1 MAAAIEHILARTLR
15 HHLRPHPQYSHHL
28 LLRRLS
34 TSSAPPSPLPEP
46 EPEPEPPRR
55 RIPEPFQISPV
66 SYQPKPKPEP
76 QPDQHP
82 QDAQAQG
89 EEQSLPRRQRV
100 GADLGRSMSREDMR
114 FVKDGSVI
122 SPISYPKKVAPLPE
136 DRVVGEGEREGEKV
150 RGREGAG
157 ELEGERRAIEGTG
170 AARRVFRVV
179 EEEVVPFPTLIM
191 EEKKQKEKK
200 VYDLQEAIRAMK
212 ASAANKKRNF
222 VETVEAHVNLGIDR
236 RRSDLGVSGAVVLPH
251 GTGKNVRVAVFAE
264 GAAAE
269 EARAAGADIVG
280 ADELI
285 QEIKNGGKINFDKC
299 IATHSMMQ
307 RVASISKVLRGL
319 TPNTKKGT
327 VTNDIALAVKQAK
340 QGLLDF
346 KMKDSIVHVG
356 IGKVNFPEESL
367 RENIGAFV
375 NALLLAKPP
384 GLKKTSK
391 YAGYVNSFHLCSSMG
406 PGYSVSIQSL
416 SRAADHYAQ
425 LHPRR

>member
-1 MAAAIEHILARTLR
+1 MAAAIEHILTRTLR
-15 HHLRPHPQYSHHL
+15 LHLRPHPQFSFFHHH
-28 LLRRLS
+28 RRLS
-34 TSSAPPSPLPEP
+34 TSSTPPESEP
-46 EPEPEPPRR
+46 V
-55 RIPEPFQISPV
+55 QISPI

-76 QPDQHP
+76 DQHP
-82 QDAQAQG
+82 QDAQGEGQG
-89 EEQSLPRRQRV
+89 ESLPRRQLF
-100 GADLGRSMSREDMR
+100 GADFARSMSREDLR
-114 FVKDGSVI
+114 FVKDGAVI

-136 DRVVGEGEREGEKV
+136 DRVVEGEREREGEEV
-150 RGREGAG
+150 RKGREGMG
-157 ELEGERRAIEGTG
+157 ELEGERRRIVGTE
-170 AARRVFRVV
+170 ATRRVFRVV
-179 EEEVVPFPTLIM
+179 EEEVVPFPTLIR

-212 ASAANKKRNF
+212 ASASNKQRNF

-236 RRSDLGVSGAVVLPH
+236 RRSDLGVSGAIVLPH
-251 GTGKNVRVAVFAE
+251 GTGKNVRVAVFSE

-327 VTNDIALAVKQAK
+327 VTNDIAAAVKQAK

-384 GLKKTSK
+384 DGSRIFSL
-391 YAGYVNSFHLCSSMG
+391 NSIIIKSCRPLCSVAS
-406 PGYSVSIQSL
+406 PAVKVLYNCAADIETVPTSL
-416 SRAADHYAQ
+416 SFALSD
-425 LHPRR
+425 P